1 MMILSQDG
9 MVAELLLQMHQLDH
23 IICHS
28 SALLR
33 DVDLGIDIRL

>member
-9 MVAELLLQMHQLDH
+9 MVAELLLQMYQFDH
-23 IICHS
+23 IVCHG

-33 DVDLGIDIRL
+33 DVDLGVDVRL